1 MREPRNMDPSSK
13 SESDARLLRWA
24 VAFVWLATGL
34 LVVTPFY
41 RQVGLEYL
49 DRLGLPA
56 WIMYAT
62 CLAEVVLGLRV
73 ALGKSA
79 TWLTVLQI
87 SMILTF
93 SGILAVLQPILLVS
107 PFGYLTKN
115 IPLIAM
121 IVTAWLLEREGW
133 TRRAMWILRAGV
145 GVIWLTEGL
154 LPKILFQQTEE
165 LRLVDEQGITFV
177 DPGEFLFWLGLA
189 QALSGLLALTLQG
202 RLLRCVLA
210 CQLFALVALPLLVSW
225 HHPEYW
231 AHPFGGLTKGMAICA
246 GTWVLLRRS

>member
-1 MREPRNMDPSSK
+1 MGTLPKP
-13 SESDARLLRWA
+13 ESDARLLRWA
-24 VAFVWLATGL
+24 VAFVWLVTGL

-41 RQVGLEYL
+41 RQVGIDHL
-49 DRLGLPA
+49 DRLGLPT
-56 WIMYAT
+56 WVMYVT
-62 CLAEVVLGLRV
+62 CLAEVALGLRV
-73 ALGKSA
+73 ALGRSA

-87 SMILTF
+87 GIILAF
-93 SGILAVLQPILLVS
+93 STILAVMQPILLAS
-107 PFGYLTKN
+107 PFGYLSKN

-121 IVTAWLLEREGW
+121 IITAWLLEREGW

-145 GVIWLTEGL
+145 GLIWLTEGL

-165 LRLVDEQGITFV
+165 LRLVDEMGLTFV

-189 QALSGLLALTLQG
+189 QALSGLLVLTLHG

-210 CQLFALVALPLLVSW
+210 CQLIALVALPILVSW

-231 AHPFGGLTKGMAICA
+231 AHPFGGLTKSLAIFV